1 MKKPLLK
8 KILIVV
14 VLILL
19 VAICI
24 FGWRECERNSCADI
38 YPGVGNGAINHEG
51 KSSDSSSSIPCSH
64 DWVLMDSGTRYC
76 TEVSYDYYECS
87 NCYETKEIEQTPI
100 GHDYEQVDAF
110 IGNCQ
115 IKARIS
121 YRCSRCEDEKTEF
134 FGYGSHNWYEIESSS
149 LCGSEGYFE
158 RSCGTCGENESGTT
172 LGLSHDLITKEA
184 LAPTCFNVGYEEY
197 EECTRCTYTTR
208 EDIPATEHKDTKWVV
223 TLTPTETTKGVR
235 EFSCGYCGHKD
246 RVEMPESIYTDGL
259 IYELDGVAYKVVGI
273 DRKINPD
280 ATVIAIP
287 KTYMGKHVLSI
298 KNGAFKNDSKIDT
311 LDLSQSLISYIPDE
325 CFYGSSA
332 LVKVKLSE
340 KTTNVGVNAFNGCTA
355 LKEVD
360 FSTGIEE
367 IKEYAFFGSAI
378 ERVELPYEFIR
389 IKSFAFG
396 NCEKLTTVNIGNVTD
411 KIGESV
417 FKGCSSLESLTVPF
431 VGSSQSDTNHTLG
444 YFFGQRGDNTENL
457 AQVVPSSLKYVAI
470 TYQVTV
476 NENTF
481 RNCESIEKIILPD
494 VLEWN
499 KNTNGYDFT
508 GCDSL
513 QFNVYANGK
522 YIGTQENDYYLLI
535 GPVSEGAVVAEINPN
550 TCVINQSAFENNQE
564 IVSIT
569 IPNSVNVICSY
580 AFSGCAN
587 LKTVNM
593 SSGVVY
599 INGGAFKDC
608 EKLESLTLSSNLES
622 IGNGAFRNCTKLKTV
637 TIPASVNFMGNCVFY
652 NSGLTHAY
660 LLVTTGWYIEG
671 TGYILLPQ
679 AIDRIADPELLAS
692 RLVKNDKDGYWKRS

>member
-1 MKKPLLK
+1 M
-8 KILIVV
+8 
-14 VLILL
+14 
-19 VAICI
+19 
-24 FGWRECERNSCADI
+24 
-38 YPGVGNGAINHEG
+38 
-51 KSSDSSSSIPCSH
+51 
-64 DWVLMDSGTRYC
+64 
-76 TEVSYDYYECS
+76 
-87 NCYETKEIEQTPI
+87 
-100 GHDYEQVDAF
+100 
-110 IGNCQ
+110 
-115 IKARIS
+115 
-121 YRCSRCEDEKTEF
+121 
-134 FGYGSHNWYEIESSS
+134 
-149 LCGSEGYFE
+149 
-158 RSCGTCGENESGTT
+158 
-172 LGLSHDLITKEA
+172 
-184 LAPTCFNVGYEEY
+184 GYEEY